1 MSIDWRAQRAAI
13 ENEVEN
19 VLPYRKKKHTFLK
32 ITNRLNP
39 SNFYYLILQISQ
51 KCFRVL
57 RINHKQEAVHSFLG
71 IIENST

>member
-19 VLPYRKKKHTFLK
+19 VLPYRKKKKHTFLK

-39 SNFYYLILQISQ
+39 SNFI
-51 KCFRVL
+51 
-57 RINHKQEAVHSFLG
+57 
-71 IIENST
+71 T

>member
-1 MSIDWRAQRAAI
+1 MSIDWKAQRAAI

-19 VLPYRKKKHTFLK
+19 VLPYRKKNTLFSKSLTDL
-32 ITNRLNP
+32 IQVILLLNFANL
-39 SNFYYLILQISQ
+39 SKMFS
-51 KCFRVL
+51 RL